1 MSVFHYTQFNL
12 GSDAALGKRFI
23 LSAYLVAGLVLALSL
38 TSPGQAQ
45 LSLDVSKITCDQF
58 VHSKLGSPRTLAAWL
73 SGYYNGKRNVQTVY
87 PQQFEANLNKLTKF
101 CYQEKNFKTPVMQA
115 IEDVLGK

>member
-1 MSVFHYTQFNL
+1 MPIGFAIT
-12 GSDAALGKRFI
+12 
-23 LSAYLVAGLVLALSL
+23 GLVLALFL
-38 TSPGQAQ
+38 GSPAQAQ

-58 VHSKLGSPRTLAAWL
+58 VHSKIGSPRTLAAWL
-73 SGYYNGKRNVQTVY
+73 SGYYNGKRNVQNVD

-101 CYQEKNFKTPVMQA
+101 CYQEKNFKMPVMQA